1 MRICIDSCVFIHG
14 LQEDDPAAA
23 RLLDLIAPELIL
35 LIPRLVAQEV
45 TRNLYTPEQV
55 SGFYNL
61 FRERKFAFIV
71 DEPVPSTLVDKYTG
85 LGLAAKAD
93 AFIGTFAEWMQVR
106 YLISDNRHFL
116 RALRIGAFD
125 VLDAAD
131 FIARWEADTL

>member
-14 LQEDDPAAA
+14 LQENNPAA
-23 RLLDLIAPELIL
+23 RLLDLVAPGLIL

-45 TRNLYTPEQV
+45 TRNLYTREQV

-61 FRERKFAFIV
+61 FRERKFAFII
-71 DEPVPSTLVDKYTG
+71 DEPVPGMLVDKYTR
-85 LGLAAKAD
+85 LGLPAKAD
-93 AFIGTFAEWMQVR
+93 AFIGASAEWMQVR

-116 RALRIGAFD
+116 RALRIDAFD

-131 FIARWEADTL
+131 FVARWEADTL